1 MLVGN
6 KTDLSDKRQVSIDE
20 GERKAQDLNVMFIET
35 SGKVYQ
41 NNFFWISLGLGSE
54 TIQSDAIISKAY
66 WVTYKAKTGYNVK
79 QLFRRVAAALPG
91 MEIKEQTEAMVDV
104 NLEVLFNIRSQFKT
118 SLETVQSRN
127 CRGASWI
134 GLWLLKL
141 YEMLW
146 FFTYYSLLLDYS
158 DKAWCHKT

>member
-1 MLVGN
+1 M
-6 KTDLSDKRQVSIDE
+6 
-20 GERKAQDLNVMFIET
+20 
-35 SGKVYQ
+35 
-41 NNFFWISLGLGSE
+41 
-54 TIQSDAIISKAY
+54 IQSEAIILKTY

-104 NLEVLFNIRSQFKT
+104 NLEVLFDIKSQLKTNT

-141 YEMLW
+141 YEML
-146 FFTYYSLLLDYS
+146 
-158 DKAWCHKT
+158 